1 MKTILPLLLVTAL
14 CITSCTK
21 KKNIIKAEWLIGNW
35 GNESAEGNLVENW
48 VKVNDSVFHGESY
61 FIVANDTVFAETIVL
76 DDVLGKM
83 VYTVTVP
90 NQNDEK
96 PVRFDM
102 TSITD
107 KEMVFENP
115 SHDFPDKIVYTHP
128 TPDSLVAVIYGKK
141 DGKPA
146 SETFKMTKK
155 K

>member
-1 MKTILPLLLVTAL
+1 MKTTLLLLLVTAL

-21 KKNIIKAEWLIGNW
+21 KKNITKAQWLIGNW

-61 FIVANDTVFAETIVL
+61 FIVVNDTVFAETIVL

-83 VYTVTVP
+83 AYTVTVP
-90 NQNDEK
+90 NQHHEK

-146 SETFKMTKK
+146 SETFKMAKK